1 MFTLC
6 ELALLGIGRA
16 SEADPS
22 PYAHIAFGFTTAMLG
37 LVGLSGVAVVSRLGL
52 AFQRAVAGAEDRGAR
67 ISDATMRGSLDF
79 IDGMWTGAAQVGDVT
94 VTAICDIAFVARL
107 CGILI
112 VVSTGISTM
121 QMVVTLGRNFNY
133 TIDEVSR

>member
-6 ELALLGIGRA
+6 ELALLGLGRA

-22 PYAHIAFGFTTAMLG
+22 PYAHIGFTTAMLG

-52 AFQRAVAGAEDRGAR
+52 AFERAVAGAEDRGAR

-79 IDGMWTGAAQVGDVT
+79 IDGMWTGAA
-94 VTAICDIAFVARL
+94 
-107 CGILI
+107 
-112 VVSTGISTM
+112 
-121 QMVVTLGRNFNY
+121 
-133 TIDEVSR
+133 